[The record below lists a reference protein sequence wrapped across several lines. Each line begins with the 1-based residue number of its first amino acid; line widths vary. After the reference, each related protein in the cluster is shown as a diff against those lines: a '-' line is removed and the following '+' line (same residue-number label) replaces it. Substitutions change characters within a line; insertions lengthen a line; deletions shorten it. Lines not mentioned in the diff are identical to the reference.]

1 MQLGKSSL
9 LLWSNEEMTIFLFH
23 PRGRSCP
30 QMPQNEVVFAP
41 GPMRWPYQADLP
53 LHGGLKFR
61 ESVVDSL
68 PSHASLNLKKEKIT
82 NFGNFSYYFCHWVSW
97 CAINHTHLYHF
108 VYLLMHYFFQF
119 CSTMPY
125 ASLLPPQYGCHEKSK
140 IREQLQGMYIKSV

>member
-30 QMPQNEVVFAP
+30 QMPQNEVVLAP

-61 ESVVDSL
+61 EFVVDSL
-68 PSHASLNLKKEKIT
+68 PPPSYTSLNLKKKNTFLKKNCI
-82 NFGNFSYYFCHWVSW
+82 WVSW
-97 CAINHTHLYHF
+97 CAINHTHLYDILF
-108 VYLLMHYFFQF
+108 TYWCTIFPVLIHYTL
-119 CSTMPY
+119 C
-125 ASLLPPQYGCHEKSK
+125 LPPSPSIWVSRK
-140 IREQLQGMYIKSV
+140 I